1 MWVDVSRANDREV
14 CLLVTELAKQIDDHL
29 RSHVHGLGLTPSQAL
44 ALRELQSPLA
54 MRELATRMA
63 CEASNVTFVV
73 DRLEAG
79 GLVER
84 VAHPDDRRAKRVRLT
99 EAGRSVRARLMRQ
112 LTKDS
117 PLGGLDDQD
126 RQQLEGLLSKAVRT

>member
-1 MWVDVSRANDREV
+1 M
-14 CLLVTELAKQIDDHL
+14 TELAKQIDDHL

-84 VAHPDDRRAKRVRLT
+84 VAHPDDRRTKRVRLT

-117 PLGGLDDQD
+117 PLGGLDDHD
-126 RQQLEGLLSKAVRT
+126 RQQLEGLLAKAVRT

>member
-1 MWVDVSRANDREV
+1 MLFVAKGTDHEV

-29 RSHVHGLGLTPSQAL
+29 RSHLHGLGLTPSQAM
-44 ALRELQSPLA
+44 ALRELGSPLT
-54 MRELATRMA
+54 MRELAGRMA

-84 VAHPDDRRAKRVRLT
+84 TAHPDDRRAKRVRLT
-99 EAGRSVRARLMRQ
+99 AEGRSLRARLVRQ

-117 PLGGLDDQD
+117 PLDALDAQD
-126 RQQLEGLLSKAVRT
+126 RLQLEGLLAKAVRT

>member
-1 MWVDVSRANDREV
+1 MLFVAKGTDHEV

-29 RSHVHGLGLTPSQAL
+29 RSHLHGLGLTPSQAM
-44 ALRELQSPLA
+44 ALRELGSPLT
-54 MRELATRMA
+54 MRELAGRMA

-84 VAHPDDRRAKRVRLT
+84 TAHPDDRRAKRVRLT
-99 EAGRSVRARLMRQ
+99 ADGRSLRARLMRQ

-117 PLGGLDDQD
+117 PLDALDAQD
-126 RQQLEGLLSKAVRT
+126 RLQLEGLLAKAVRT

>member
-1 MWVDVSRANDREV
+1 MFVAKGTDHEV

-29 RSHVHGLGLTPSQAL
+29 RSHLHGLGLTPSQAM
-44 ALRELQSPLA
+44 ALRELGSPLT
-54 MRELATRMA
+54 MRELAGRMA

-84 VAHPDDRRAKRVRLT
+84 TAHPDDRRAKRVRLT
-99 EAGRSVRARLMRQ
+99 AEGRSLRARLVRQ

-117 PLGGLDDQD
+117 PLDALDAQD
-126 RQQLEGLLSKAVRT
+126 RLQLEGLLAKAVRT

>member
-126 RQQLEGLLSKAVRT
+126 RQQLEGLLAKAVRT